1 MLHII
6 YIFLGEKCD
15 IRFEVNLEQH
25 LNKFE
30 DILVLHLENGKDIFI
45 SVSGDCQRSCFTAS
59 ISVLCRCSLPIL
71 LMSPEQLRLAVS
83 NYCCKKKMC
92 DLYFIYRKLNKV
104 LFCILYH
111 VSFGWWWIFS
121 TETVWKPKIYSNLQ
135 LYTMISWR
143 FEIG

>member
-1 MLHII
+1 MKIKM
-6 YIFLGEKCD
+6 FLGEKCD

-45 SVSGDCQRSCFTAS
+45 SVSGDCQRSCFTTS

-83 NYCCKKKMC
+83 NYCH
-92 DLYFIYRKLNKV
+92 LNCQTRFSNV
-104 LFCILYH
+104 LSKIATAPKPH
-111 VSFGWWWIFS
+111 SFF
-121 TETVWKPKIYSNLQ
+121 
-135 LYTMISWR
+135 
-143 FEIG
+143 